1 MTDQSQPAPTTAE
14 ADAAASSPEIAV
26 APEAA
31 IAAVTDGVYYL
42 IVAQFPDTAAAA
54 QAYATLQQLE
64 STTTLAIDGVVVARR
79 EPDGKIHLEQLTE
92 HSTRTGLKWGVVG
105 GIALAALFPPSLLAG
120 AVGGGVL
127 GAAAGKVRNL
137 VRRSEVEKELE
148 AALEPG
154 TSGILALV
162 EDEAAAEVQRALA
175 TADRIVSKSVDKALA
190 MEIDAEA
197 AAAKQSAGV

>member
-1 MTDQSQPAPTTAE
+1 MTDQTQPAPTTAE

-79 EPDGKIHLEQLTE
+79 ESDGKIHLEQLTE